1 VSDDLKHKEYLIG
14 RCAAEGAGRP
24 DYFMHLQIPLP
35 VLVSIVGHLQI
46 ALRMRAANPERY
58 REYDREG
65 RRMQASSRLVFDSIE
80 QIIQRLRDDSFP
92 YNAQFLAE
100 GQPPRED

>member
-1 VSDDLKHKEYLIG
+1 MSDDLKHKEYLIG
-14 RCAAEGAGRP
+14 RCAAESAGRP

-35 VLVSIVGHLQI
+35 VLVSIMDHLQI
-46 ALRMRAANPERY
+46 ALRMRP
-58 REYDREG
+58 YDREG
-65 RRMQASSRLVFDSIE
+65 RRMQASSRLVFDAIE

>member
-1 VSDDLKHKEYLIG
+1 MSDDLKHKEYLIG

-35 VLVSIVGHLQI
+35 VLVSIVGHLQT
-46 ALRMRAANPERY
+46 ALRTRA
-58 REYDREG
+58 YDREG
-65 RRMQASSRLVFDSIE
+65 RRMQASSGLVFDAIE

>member
-1 VSDDLKHKEYLIG
+1 MSDDLKHKEYLIG

-35 VLVSIVGHLQI
+35 VLVSIVGHLQT
-46 ALRMRAANPERY
+46 ALRTRL
-58 REYDREG
+58 YDREG
-65 RRMQASSRLVFDSIE
+65 RRMQASSRLVFDAIE